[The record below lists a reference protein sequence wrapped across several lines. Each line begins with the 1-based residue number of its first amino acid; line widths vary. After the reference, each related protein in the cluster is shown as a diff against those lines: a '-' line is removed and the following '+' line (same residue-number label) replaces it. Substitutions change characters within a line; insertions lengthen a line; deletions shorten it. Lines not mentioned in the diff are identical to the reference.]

1 MEERRQWKKRDKR
14 EKIRGRRGM
23 KERNEWKKRRK
34 DRRQWKKR
42 EEG

>member
-1 MEERRQWKKRDKR
+1 MN
-14 EKIRGRRGM
+14 GRRGM

-42 EEG
+42 EIR